1 MTNLL
6 SPRYL
11 EVWIYDF
18 HVGWLCEAGRVT
30 RFVPTEKFLVNKL
43 RPTLSLSLS
52 IPNEEKINQAILN
65 NSFHRSRY
73 REKGELPP
81 FFAGLLPEGPLRK
94 RLEATRHNK
103 RDCDDF
109 GVLATAGEDLPGAL
123 KIIPANIDR
132 LSPAA
137 RAIGVT
143 GDADHLEICVPQG
156 ATEGAAALSGVQNK
170 VAFSSTKNG
179 EAYTLPLH
187 GTLSDT
193 IAKLPAPHDDSIVF
207 NEFSSMM
214 LAASA
219 GVRIAS
225 CKPRPM
231 HTIDVLPDL
240 VTQLG
245 SNTHFLAVDR
255 FDRRPGGPVH
265 MEDGCQILS
274 LMPNEKY
281 ASEKYYVDFL
291 RVLDRLSANGIE
303 DVRQFFI
310 RQVVNTLLGNCDAH
324 LKNFS
329 LIYDDGI
336 SPQLSPA
343 YDIVCVVGL
352 PNFEGFATNVAIDQM
367 QKAQTL
373 DTYKQFAK
381 NAGVSERIAV
391 RAVKDAV
398 EMAQD
403 TWPEKM
409 DELNTPSALQS
420 IILNRLKTL
429 PLASGSDRKRQHA

>member
-1 MTNLL
+1 MTDLL

-11 EVWIYDF
+11 EVWIYGQ

-30 RFVPTEKFLVNKL
+30 RFVPTEKYLVDKE
-43 RPTLSLSLS
+43 RPTLSLSLT
-52 IPNEEKINQAILN
+52 IPNEEKINQAILQ
-65 NSFHRSRY
+65 NSFHRSMY

-109 GVLATAGEDLPGAL
+109 GILAAAGEDLPGAI
-123 KIIPANIDR
+123 KIIPANIDH
-132 LSPAA
+132 LTAAA

-143 GDADHLEICVPQG
+143 GGSDNLEICVPEA
-156 ATEGAAALSGVQNK
+156 ATEGAAAVSGMQNK
-170 VAFSSTKNG
+170 VALSSAKNG
-179 EAYTLPLH
+179 ETYTLPLH
-187 GTLSDT
+187 GTLSDI
-193 IAKLPAPHDDSIVF
+193 IAKLPAPNDDSMVF
-207 NEFSSMM
+207 NEYSAMM

-219 GVRIAS
+219 GVRIAT
-225 CKPRPM
+225 CKPRRM
-231 HTIDVLPDL
+231 NTITTLPDL

-245 SNTHFLAVDR
+245 SETHFLAVDR
-255 FDRRPGGPVH
+255 FDRRPGGAVH
-265 MEDGCQILS
+265 MEDGCQMLS

-329 LIYDDGI
+329 LIYDNGI
-336 SPQLSPA
+336 IPQLSPA

-352 PNFEGFATNVAIDQM
+352 PNFEGFATNVAIDKLQ
-367 QKAQTL
+367 QAQTI
-373 DTYKQFAK
+373 DTYKKVAK
-381 NAGVSERIAV
+381 DADVSERIAV
-391 RAVKDAV
+391 RAVRDAV

-403 TWPEKM
+403 TWPERM
-409 DELNTPSALQS
+409 VELNTPPSIQT
-420 IILNRLKTL
+420 IILNRLETL
-429 PLASGSDRKRQHA
+429 PLAN